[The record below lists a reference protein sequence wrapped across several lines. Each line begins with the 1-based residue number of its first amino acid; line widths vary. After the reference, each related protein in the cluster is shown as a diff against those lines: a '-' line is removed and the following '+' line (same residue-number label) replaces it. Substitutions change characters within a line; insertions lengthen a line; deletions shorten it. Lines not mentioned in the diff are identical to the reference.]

1 MNNQI
6 NRTIVMA
13 TIFALLAIR
22 SAQAEDFI
30 NLFKSDDFS
39 QWMKVN
45 GKPVDKTWEVKD
57 GVVHRKASS
66 GDIVTKRKFKDF
78 ELSFEWKISEAGNS
92 GIKYRTRGS
101 LGLEYQVLDD
111 EKHRD
116 NKNPTHRAGSLYELV
131 AAPDSKPLKPVG
143 QWNKGRIVAK
153 GNHLEHWLNAE
164 KVVSVTWGTEDWKKR
179 FEKSKYRKNE
189 GFGSWNGPILLQD
202 HRDPVWYRNLKVR
215 KL

>member
-1 MNNQI
+1 
-6 NRTIVMA
+6 MA
-13 TIFALLAIR
+13 TIIALLAIR

-30 NLFKSDDFS
+30 DLFKSDDFS

-45 GKPVDKTWEVKD
+45 GKPVDNTWKVKD

-131 AAPDSKPLKPVG
+131 AAPDSKPLKAVG
-143 QWNKGRIVAK
+143 EWNKGRIIAK
-153 GNHLEHWLNAE
+153 GNQIEHWLNGV
-164 KVVSVTWGTEDWKKR
+164 KVVQITWGSEVWEKQ
-179 FEKSKYRKNE
+179 FQKSKYRKNS
-189 GFGSWNGPILLQD
+189 GFGSWEGPILLQD
-202 HRDPVWYRNLKVR
+202 HNDPVWYRNLKVR